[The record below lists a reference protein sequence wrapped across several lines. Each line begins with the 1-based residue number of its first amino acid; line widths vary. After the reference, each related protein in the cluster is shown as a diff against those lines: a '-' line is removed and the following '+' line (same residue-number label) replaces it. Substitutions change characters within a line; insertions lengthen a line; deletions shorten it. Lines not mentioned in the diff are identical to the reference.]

1 MNKKERKAEVE
12 EMPGKN
18 IEEVE
23 DILYVKRSRKLR
35 R

>member
-1 MNKKERKAEVE
+1 MEEINKKERKAEVE

-23 DILYVKRSRKLR
+23 DMYCM
-35 R
+35 

>member
-23 DILYVKRSRKLR
+23 DMYEKRWKKLR